1 MDVLDSLRRV
11 QSQLDSVPLETPA
24 SRSYADTQFQIIKKY
39 VTDFYNSLDHDH
51 NVGVILTNFG
61 STVVMEVTSIGFEN
75 PVLMVFRGY
84 VNGSPSTLI
93 QHVSQINFLLTAIKR
108 EPDKPKRQ
116 IGFSPCPD

>member
-61 STVVMEVTSIGFEN
+61 STVVIEVTSIGFEN

>member
-1 MDVLDSLRRV
+1 MDVLDTLRRV

>member
-39 VTDFYNSLDHDH
+39 VTAFYNSLDHDH

-84 VNGSPSTLI
+84 VNGNPSTLI